1 MFKFVWLNGLHLLI
15 LRYIMRSRSILCV
28 LGTLALLLACEKQPG
43 TISVT
48 GVSLDRT
55 NVEFVEGESITLS
68 ATVSPDDATNKQVR
82 WSSSNPNILVSNGTI
97 TTSFKPGANTT
108 TINGREA
115 LGHCT
120 ITATTED
127 GKKKATCKV
136 TVYAKTV
143 DVTGVTL
150 SETTLQL
157 NKGEDHALK
166 ATIQPGNASDKTVQW
181 SSSDSSV
188 ASVDQDGK
196 VTAVGGGSA
205 TIKATAGSFSAT
217 CSVSVNVPVT
227 SISLDIHVLSLEKGT
242 FTVLTATVS
251 PEDASDKT
259 VQWSSS
265 DSSVASV
272 DQDGKVT
279 AVEVGKA
286 KITASAGGFS
296 ASCSVICVSIPV
308 SAIVLD
314 RTSLS
319 LAKGASET
327 LTASISP
334 REATDKTVTWS
345 SDNPSV
351 ATVDQNGQVT
361 AVNAGNACITA
372 SAGEV
377 SATCE
382 VTVFIPVTSV
392 SLNSTTLK
400 LLEGET
406 AFLEATVL
414 PEDATDKNVLWYSSH
429 PSVASVDG
437 GTVTAVSFGQTVI
450 VAQIGDQ
457 SAMCE
462 VTVLTNS
469 ASGVTAS
476 FDGGDIRVED
486 GLILSGSRL
495 DFTIT
500 NLTSESITVKS
511 VQLFDGE
518 SETGADPIPVGNA
531 LESGGTLK
539 WSVEVPEAGVR
550 DPFAVFT
557 FTYHGEDYT
566 CSAKYFEPVVTSRRI

>member
-1 MFKFVWLNGLHLLI
+1 
-15 LRYIMRSRSILCV
+15 MRSRSILCV
-28 LGTLALLLACEKQPG
+28 LGSLTLLFACEKQPG
-43 TISVT
+43 TIPVT
-48 GVSLDRT
+48 GISLDRT
-55 NVEFVEGESITLS
+55 NVELVEGESITLL

-227 SISLDIHVLSLEKGT
+227 SVSIDIHVLSLEKGT
-242 FTVLTATVS
+242 FAVLTATVS

-308 SAIVLD
+308 SAVVLD

-334 REATDKTVTWS
+334 RDATDKTVTWN

-457 SAMCE
+457 SAICE

-566 CSAKYFEPVVTSRRI
+566 CSAKYFEPVVTSRRRP

>member
-1 MFKFVWLNGLHLLI
+1 
-15 LRYIMRSRSILCV
+15 MRSRSILCV

-43 TISVT
+43 TIPVT

-242 FTVLTATVS
+242 FAVLTATVS

-308 SAIVLD
+308 SAVVLD

-334 REATDKTVTWS
+334 RDATDKTVTWS

-450 VAQIGDQ
+450 TAQVGDQ

-462 VTVLTNS
+462 VTVLANS

-550 DPFAVFT
+550 DPSAVFT